1 MRYMRYMTWNNK
13 GGVGKTFLTYC
24 MAVEYAKANPDKIV
38 GVVDLCPQSNISEIL
53 LGGDGDGEERL
64 NALYDN
70 DRTIASYI
78 KSRYDS
84 SRFGK
89 IGNEVNFFVKV
100 EEYNHHMPGNLYLLP
115 GDTDLDVCSLLIEYL
130 AGAPEKNAWF
140 KSRSL
145 LLDLVSTFEA
155 SKKENVVIFI
165 DSNPSFANYT
175 QLGITVA
182 DRIIVPCTADSASIR
197 GIYNLFR
204 LVFGVKTENRL
215 SEDIFDTFF
224 AKMKE
229 AGKNFPQVH
238 SFVLNK
244 ARVQKKEATVAYK
257 SHVKQIQDVAAKLH
271 KQHPELFTT
280 DKKSAG
286 KVFDL
291 KDGNNLAVVLNNCGL
306 PPSSLTHKKYV
317 VYGEETQVN
326 QSQID
331 PFIEDLNAV
340 VADL

>member
-1 MRYMRYMTWNNK
+1 MRYITWNNK

-24 MAVEYAKANPDKIV
+24 MAVEYAKANPDKII

-53 LGGDGDGEERL
+53 LGGNGNGETKL
-64 NALYDN
+64 NSLYDN

-78 KSRYDS
+78 KNRYDK

-89 IGNEVNFFVKV
+89 IGNEVNFFVKIN
-100 EEYNHHMPGNLYLLP
+100 EYNPDMPENIYLLP

-130 AGAPEKNAWF
+130 ANAPEKNAWF

-145 LLDLVSTFEA
+145 LLDLVSTFED
-155 SKKENVVIFI
+155 SRKEDTVIFI

-175 QLGITVA
+175 QLGIVIA

-204 LVFGVKTENRL
+204 LIFGVKTENRL

-224 AKMKE
+224 TKMKE

-244 ARVQKKEATVAYK
+244 ARVQKKEVTVAYQA
-257 SHVKQIQDVAAKLH
+257 HVKQIQDVAARFY
-271 KQHPELFTT
+271 KQHSKLFT
-280 DKKSAG
+280 DGG
-286 KVFDL
+286 KETKRVFDL

-306 PPSSLTHKKYV
+306 PPSSLTQKKYV

-326 QSQID
+326 KSQIV
-331 PFIEDLNAV
+331 PFMTDLDAV